1 MVTTGII
8 FASVMVGIQYN
19 RITTIL
25 NVINNT
31 NTEEIVNRVTTI

>member
-8 FASVMVGIQYN
+8 VASVMVGIQYN

-25 NVINNT
+25 NVINKT